1 MRATYNL
8 APVPEFGTVRESG
21 AGWVHVWA
29 RWILRA
35 TTGDGEHYTCR
46 AFDSLPK
53 LRRYVRA
60 LRAFGF
66 HNNGGKS

>member
-1 MRATYNL
+1 MRNYSI
-8 APVPEFGTVRESG
+8 APMPQSCDEGVR
-21 AGWVHVWA
+21 VWA

-35 TTGDGEHYTCR
+35 TSGEHYVCR

-60 LRAFGF
+60 LRTFGF
-66 HNNGGKS
+66 HNKAR